1 MNYNGQAGTDVC
13 NSTSV
18 ESPLSKSF
26 SRLITAIE
34 ILEYKQAKL
43 MARLEPFRRSMAYP
57 SVESVK
63 RRPQSKMNEALEVVC
78 DRLMA
83 VNEETQR
90 TMDEL
95 DF

>member
-1 MNYNGQAGTDVC
+1 MNYNGQVGADVC

-26 SRLITAIE
+26 SRLIKSIE
-34 ILEYKQAKL
+34 ILEDKQSKL
-43 MARLEPFRRSMAYP
+43 RARLEPFRRSMAYP

-63 RRPQSKMNEALEVVC
+63 RSPQSKMNEAIEVVC

-83 VNEETQR
+83 INDETQR